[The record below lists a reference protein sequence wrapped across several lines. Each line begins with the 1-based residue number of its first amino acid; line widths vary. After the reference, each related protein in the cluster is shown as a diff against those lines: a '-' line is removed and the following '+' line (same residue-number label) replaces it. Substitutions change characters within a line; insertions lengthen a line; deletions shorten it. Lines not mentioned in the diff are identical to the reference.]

1 MVSILAVVLA
11 LWQPPVQST
20 QSGDTRAWY
29 QAYQSGVRQVASN
42 PTVAIA
48 DLQAAKRS
56 GPSPG
61 RSRSTAG
68 DRTIDFLPDYYLG
81 LAYMNLKRF
90 AEAEAAFKAVGS
102 RLITDKDPEYKTFTE
117 QSTRAAFE
125 VTLALAERELTANR
139 FDLAR
144 QAAARAAA
152 TYLDTPRVTALN
164 NRIDKEQRLWEDANK
179 PKANDPPRTDPAK
192 PPDPGKPPLT
202 DPGKPPATDPGKAA
216 TPPVSTVNN
225 PPQAQ
230 QAANRGTGP
239 ASNPASKAN
248 APGDKPGYSTPATG
262 GSGSSAAAS
271 AVRLAMTSFFSGD
284 YAGAVRQLR
293 AVAAET
299 LPPQGSFYLACSQAA
314 LVLSGLADR
323 STLDAA
329 RAEFARAGGADR
341 FAADRRY
348 VSPRILQLL
357 EGGR

>member
-29 QAYQSGVRQVASN
+29 QAYQSGVRQVAGN
-42 PTVAIA
+42 PTAAIA
-48 DLQAAKRS
+48 DLQASKRT
-56 GPSPG
+56 GPAPG

-81 LAYMNLKRF
+81 LAYMNLKRY
-90 AEAEAAFKAVGS
+90 AEAQAAFKTVGS

-117 QSTRAAFE
+117 QSTRATFE
-125 VTLALAERELTANR
+125 VTLDVAERELKANR

-152 TYLDTPRVTALN
+152 TYLDASRVTELS

-179 PKANDPPRTDPAK
+179 PKTNDPPPTDPAK

-202 DPGKPPATDPGKAA
+202 DPGKPLATDPGKAV
-216 TPPVSTVNN
+216 TPPVSTANN
-225 PPQAQ
+225 PPQTQ

-239 ASNPASKAN
+239 ANYRPPS
-248 APGDKPGYSTPATG
+248 
-262 GSGSSAAAS
+262 SSAVPPNRGESGAYVLSTDMQAAM
-271 AVRLAMTSFFSGD
+271 ASFFSGD
-284 YAGAVRQLR
+284 YEGAVGQLR
-293 AVAAET
+293 AIAAKA
-299 LPPQGSFYLACSQAA
+299 PSPQGSFYLACSQAA

-348 VSPRILQLL
+348 ISPRILQLL